1 MASFETFKLSELRL
15 DEDNYRTGHVD
26 GQRGAIHAIINNQK
40 QKLVNLAKDILTQGG
55 VSPGEPIWVV
65 RGEAFGSYIV
75 VEGNRRVTALK
86 LLDNPLL
93 ADGTIIE
100 RQMRELSPQFVAH
113 PIRELTGVVFAS
125 LEEAEP
131 WRRRRHLSSG
141 SGVGLEPW
149 DTLAKGRADR
159 DHGKRSRRV
168 LTVYEY
174 LQDDSDDWRD
184 IATTLDGRWTTVERV
199 LNAPPMKHL
208 LGIEIAPKTGTVSF
222 ENGNAVAGKKLLR
235 SILAAMAAS
244 SFDFGDIEHKEDRQ
258 TFLER
263 FAGQSVKAPPAR
275 PDQPPSTAPQPIA
288 DTPPRPAPR
297 PSTPKPKLDTTK
309 LTTLAPRTGVR
320 TFQVNGVRLNAIYR
334 ECREMIVE
342 KNENAAALLL
352 RVFIELSSEAL
363 LTEKKALIP
372 AKFTSKAVNWD
383 DIGIP
388 LAVKISCVLAQLDP
402 SGKAKLYQPIRV
414 AIDQQSD
421 SVASINTLHGYFHN
435 RAFNPLAGDLR
446 KAWDVWEGYL
456 TALHAAR

>member
-40 QKLVNLAKDILTQGG
+40 QKLVNLAKDILAQGG

-65 RGEAFGSYIV
+65 RGTGFGSYIV
-75 VEGNRRVTALK
+75 VEGNRRVTVLK

-93 ADGTIIE
+93 ADDTFVE
-100 RQMRELSPQFVAH
+100 KQMRELSSQFAAN

-125 LEEAEP
+125 LEDAEP

-149 DTLAKGRADR
+149 DTLAKSRADR

-174 LQDDSDDWRD
+174 LQDSSDDWRD
-184 IATTLDGRWTTVERV
+184 IAATLDGRWTTVERV
-199 LNAPPMKHL
+199 LNSAPMKDA
-208 LGIEIAPKTGTVSF
+208 LGIEIDPKTGTVTF
-222 ENGNAVAGKKLLR
+222 ENGNEIAGKKLLR
-235 SILAAMAAS
+235 SILGAMAAA
-244 SFDFGDIEHKEDRQ
+244 SFDFAHVEKKEDRQ
-258 TFLER
+258 SFLER
-263 FAGQSVKAPPAR
+263 FSGQSVKTKPTDKPSPTPPSPSPAPP
-275 PDQPPSTAPQPIA
+275 PPP
-288 DTPPRPAPR
+288 PAPIPR
-297 PSTPKPKLDTTK
+297 GPKLDITK
-309 LTTLAPRTGVR
+309 RTTLAPRTGTR
-320 TFQVNGVRLNAIYR
+320 CFLVNGVRLNTIYR
-334 ECREMIVE
+334 ECRELTVE

-363 LTEKKALIP
+363 LTEKKVEIP
-372 AKFTSKAVNWD
+372 AKFTPRAVNWE

-388 LAVKISCVLAQLDP
+388 LSVKVSCGLAILDP
-402 SGKAKLYQPIRV
+402 TGKAKAYQPIRV

-421 SVASINTLHGYFHN
+421 SIASINTLHGYFHN
-435 RAFNPLAGDLR
+435 RAFNPLAGDLM

-456 TALHAAR
+456 SALHGAR

>member
-1 MASFETFKLSELRL
+1 MATFETFKLSELRL

-26 GQRGAIHAIINNQK
+26 GQRGAIQAIINNQK
-40 QKLVNLAKDILTQGG
+40 QKLVNLAKDILAQGG
-55 VSPGEPIWVV
+55 ISPGEPIWVV

-86 LLDNPLL
+86 LLDNPVL
-93 ADGTIIE
+93 ADGSVIE
-100 RQMRELSPQFVAH
+100 KQVRELATQFASH
-113 PIRELTGVVFAS
+113 PIRELTGVVFS
-125 LEEAEP
+125 SSEEAEP

-174 LQDDSDDWRD
+174 LQDASDDWRD

-199 LNAPPMKHL
+199 LNAAPIKDL
-208 LGIEIAPKTGTVSF
+208 LGIEIDPKTGTVTF
-222 ENGNAVAGKKLLR
+222 ENGNEAAGKKLLR
-235 SILAAMAAS
+235 SILGAMAAA
-244 SFDFGDIEHKEDRQ
+244 SFDFANVEKKEDRQ
-258 TFLER
+258 AFIER
-263 FAGQSVKAPPAR
+263 FAGMSVKAEPSSNPSASTLPQPLQSPPA
-275 PDQPPSTAPQPIA
+275 PPSL
-288 DTPPRPAPR
+288 RR
-297 PSTPKPKLDTTK
+297 PKLDTTK
-309 LTTLAPRTGVR
+309 RTTLAPRSGSR
-320 TFQVNGVRLNAIYR
+320 TFQVDGVRLNTIYR
-334 ECREMIVE
+334 ECRELSVE

-363 LTEKKALIP
+363 LAETRALIP
-372 AKFTSKAVNWD
+372 PKFTPKAHNWD

-388 LAVKISCVLAQLDP
+388 LAVKVSCVLGLLDP
-402 SGKAKLYQPIRV
+402 TGKAKAYQPIRV

-421 SVASINTLHGYFHN
+421 SIASINTLHGYFHN
-435 RAFNPLAGDLR
+435 RAFNPLAADLM

-456 TALHAAR
+456 SALHASR